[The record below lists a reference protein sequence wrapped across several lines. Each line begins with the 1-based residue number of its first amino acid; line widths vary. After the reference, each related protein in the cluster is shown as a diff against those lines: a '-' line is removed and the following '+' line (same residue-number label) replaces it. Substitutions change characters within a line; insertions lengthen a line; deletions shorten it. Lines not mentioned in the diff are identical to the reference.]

1 MTALSWRYDSSHH
14 HELRHVNMQIIDDLK
29 NLPTGLPYPVAT
41 IGVFDGLHLGHQAI
55 VKGVVRRA
63 REKNGTAILLTFSP
77 HPQKII
83 SPADAP
89 SLLQLPAQKH
99 RLLSEM
105 GLDILV
111 RFPFS
116 RQVSRFSPERFVR
129 DVLGSHGVREIH
141 VGSNFRFGYGRAGNF
156 KTLESLGRKFGYDV
170 FSIDSV
176 RFRGQRVSSTIVR
189 KLLAQ
194 GRVALCRRLL
204 NRPYQILGTVV
215 RGSGRGADLGYPT
228 ANLQP
233 SSELIP
239 ATGVYVTR
247 ATVNGAVFVGATNVG
262 YRPTLG
268 EPAENP
274 VVETHLLDADCDLY
288 GEFMALDFWCRLRGE
303 KRFRSLEALKRQLG
317 CDVRTTRKYGMK
329 SDLVLEQKVQ

>member
-1 MTALSWRYDSSHH
+1 
-14 HELRHVNMQIIDDLK
+14 MQIIDDL
-29 NLPTGLPYPVAT
+29 NHLPPGLPYPVAT

-55 VKGVVRRA
+55 VTRVVQRA
-63 REKNGTAILLTFSP
+63 REVDGTGILLTFSP

-89 SLLQLPAQKH
+89 SLLQLPVQKH
-99 RLLSEM
+99 RLLGEL

-129 DVLGSHGVREIH
+129 DVLGSRGVKEIH
-141 VGSNFRFGYGRAGNF
+141 VGSNFRFGYGRAGDF
-156 KTLESLGRKFGYDV
+156 KTLESLGRKFGFEV
-170 FSIDSV
+170 FAIDSV
-176 RFRGQRVSSTIVR
+176 RFRGQRVSSTVVR
-189 KLLAQ
+189 KLLGQ

-215 RGSGRGADLGYPT
+215 RGSGRGADLGFPT

-233 SSELIP
+233 ASELIP

-268 EPAENP
+268 EPAEKP
-274 VVETHLLDADCDLY
+274 VVETYLLDTDCDLY
-288 GEFMALDFWCRLRGE
+288 GELMALDFWCRLRSE
-303 KRFRSLEALKRQLG
+303 RRFSNLDALKRQLG
-317 CDVRTTRKYGMK
+317 SDVRLARKYGMK
-329 SDLVLEQKVQ
+329 SDSVLDKRVP

>member
-1 MTALSWRYDSSHH
+1 
-14 HELRHVNMQIIDDLK
+14 MQIIDDL
-29 NLPTGLPYPVAT
+29 NHLPPGLPYPVAT

-55 VKGVVRRA
+55 VRRVVQRA
-63 REKNGTAILLTFSP
+63 REVGGTGILLTFSP

-89 SLLQLPAQKH
+89 SLLQLPVQKH
-99 RLLSEM
+99 RLLREL

-116 RQVSRFSPERFVR
+116 RQVSRFSPKRFVR
-129 DVLGSHGVREIH
+129 DVLGSRGVKEIH
-141 VGSNFRFGYGRAGNF
+141 VGSNFRFGYGRAGDF
-156 KTLESLGRKFGYDV
+156 KTLESLGRKFGFEV
-170 FSIDSV
+170 FAIDSV
-176 RFRGQRVSSTIVR
+176 RFRGQRVSSTVVR
-189 KLLAQ
+189 KLLGQ

-215 RGSGRGADLGYPT
+215 RGSGRGADLGFPT

-233 SSELIP
+233 ASELIP

-268 EPAENP
+268 EPADKP
-274 VVETHLLDADCDLY
+274 VVETYLLDADCDVY
-288 GEFMALDFWCRLRGE
+288 GEFMALDFWCRLRSE
-303 KRFRSLEALKRQLG
+303 RRFSNLDALKRQLG
-317 CDVRTTRKYGMK
+317 SDVRLARKYGIK
-329 SDLVLEQKVQ
+329 ADSVLEKRVS

>member
-29 NLPTGLPYPVAT
+29 NLPPGLPYPVAT

>member
-1 MTALSWRYDSSHH
+1 
-14 HELRHVNMQIIDDLK
+14 MQIVDDLK
-29 NLPTGLPYPVAT
+29 NLPPRLPYPVAA

-55 VKGVVRRA
+55 VKRVVRRA
-63 REKNGTAILLTFSP
+63 REMNGTGILLTFTP

-99 RLLSEM
+99 RLLGEL
-105 GLDILV
+105 GLDVLV

-116 RQVSRFSPERFVR
+116 RQLSRFSPERFVR
-129 DVLGSHGVREIH
+129 DVLGSDAVREIH
-141 VGSNFRFGYGRAGNF
+141 VGSNFRFGYGRAGDF
-156 KTLESLGRKFGYDV
+156 KTLESLGRKFGFDV
-170 FSIDSV
+170 HAIDSV
-176 RFRGQRVSSTIVR
+176 RFRGQRISSTVVR
-189 KLLAQ
+189 KLLVQ

-215 RGSGRGADLGYPT
+215 RGSGRGADLGFPT

-233 SSELIP
+233 ASELIP

-268 EPAENP
+268 EPADKP
-274 VVETHLLDADCDLY
+274 VVETYLLDADCDLY
-288 GEFMALDFWCRLRGE
+288 GEFMTLDFWYRLRSE
-303 KRFRSLEALKRQLG
+303 RRFSSLEALKRKLG
-317 CDVRTTRKYGMK
+317 SDVRMARKYGRK
-329 SDLVLEQKVQ
+329 SDSILAKRAP

>member
-1 MTALSWRYDSSHH
+1 
-14 HELRHVNMQIIDDLK
+14 MQIIDDLK
-29 NLPTGLPYPVAT
+29 HLPPGLPYPVAT

-63 REKNGTAILLTFSP
+63 REMNGTGILLTFTP

-111 RFPFS
+111 RYPFS

-141 VGSNFRFGYGRAGNF
+141 VGSNFRFGYGRTGDF
-156 KTLESLGRKFGYDV
+156 KTLESLGRKFGFEV

-176 RFRGQRVSSTIVR
+176 RFRGQRVSSTVVR

-204 NRPYQILGTVV
+204 KRPYQILGTVV

-233 SSELIP
+233 ASELIP

-268 EPAENP
+268 EPAEKP
-274 VVETHLLDADCDLY
+274 VVETYFLDADCDLY
-288 GEFMALDFWCRLRGE
+288 GEFMTLDFWCRLRAE
-303 KRFRSLEALKRQLG
+303 KRFRNLEALKRQLG
-317 CDVRTTRKYGMK
+317 CDVRVARKYGMK
-329 SDLVLEQKVQ
+329 SDSVLEQKPQ

>member
-1 MTALSWRYDSSHH
+1 MR
-14 HELRHVNMQIIDDLK
+14 IIDDLK
-29 NLPTGLPYPVAT
+29 DLPPGLPYPVAA

-55 VKGVVRRA
+55 VKRVVQRA
-63 REKNGTAILLTFSP
+63 REMNGTAVLLTFSP

-99 RLLSEM
+99 RLLKEL
-105 GLDILV
+105 GLEILV

-141 VGSNFRFGYGRAGNF
+141 VGSNFRFGYGRAGDF
-156 KTLESLGRKFGYDV
+156 QTLEVLGRKFGFDV
-170 FSIDSV
+170 HAIESV
-176 RFRGQRVSSTIVR
+176 RFRGQHVSSTVVR
-189 KLLAQ
+189 KLLSQ

-215 RGSGRGADLGYPT
+215 RGSGRGADLGFPT

-233 SSELIP
+233 ASELIP

-262 YRPTLG
+262 FRPTLG
-268 EPAENP
+268 RSPDKP
-274 VVETHLLDADCDLY
+274 VVETYLLDADCDLY
-288 GEFMALDFWCRLRGE
+288 GEFMTLDFWYRLRSE
-303 KRFRSLEALKRQLG
+303 RRFSDLAALKRRVG
-317 CDVRTTRKYGMK
+317 WDVRRARKYGLK
-329 SDLVLEQKVQ
+329 SDSVLERRAP

>member
-1 MTALSWRYDSSHH
+1 MR
-14 HELRHVNMQIIDDLK
+14 IIDDLK
-29 NLPTGLPYPVAT
+29 DLPPGLPYPVAA

-55 VKGVVRRA
+55 VKRVVQRA
-63 REKNGTAILLTFSP
+63 REMDGTAVLLTFSP

-89 SLLQLPAQKH
+89 SLLQLPVQKH
-99 RLLSEM
+99 RLLKEL
-105 GLDILV
+105 GLEILV

-141 VGSNFRFGYGRAGNF
+141 VGSNFRFGYGRAGDF
-156 KTLESLGRKFGYDV
+156 QTLEALGGKFGFDV
-170 FSIDSV
+170 HAIESV
-176 RFRGQRVSSTIVR
+176 RFRGQRVSSTVVR
-189 KLLAQ
+189 KLLSQ

-215 RGSGRGADLGYPT
+215 RGSGRGADLGFPT

-233 SSELIP
+233 ASELIP

-262 YRPTLG
+262 FRPTLG
-268 EPAENP
+268 QSTDKP
-274 VVETHLLDADCDLY
+274 VVETYLLDADCDLY
-288 GEFMALDFWCRLRGE
+288 GEFMTLDFWYRLRSE
-303 KRFRSLEALKRQLG
+303 RRFSDLAALKRRVG
-317 CDVRTTRKYGMK
+317 WDVRRARKYGLK
-329 SDLVLEQKVQ
+329 SDSVLERRVP

>member
-1 MTALSWRYDSSHH
+1 
-14 HELRHVNMQIIDDLK
+14 MQIIDDLK
-29 NLPTGLPYPVAT
+29 KLPPGLPYPVAT

-55 VKGVVRRA
+55 VKRVVERA
-63 REKNGTAILLTFSP
+63 REMNGTGILLTFSP

-89 SLLQLPAQKH
+89 SLLQLPVQKH
-99 RLLSEM
+99 RLLREM
-105 GLDILV
+105 DLDILV

-129 DVLGSHGVREIH
+129 DVLGSHGMKEIH
-141 VGSNFRFGYGRAGNF
+141 VGSNFRFGYGRAGDF
-156 KTLESLGRKFGYDV
+156 MTLESLGRKFGFDV
-170 FSIDSV
+170 YSIDSV
-176 RFRGQRVSSTIVR
+176 RFRGQRVSSTVVR
-189 KLLAQ
+189 KLLGQ

-204 NRPYQILGTVV
+204 GRPYQILGTVV

-233 SSELIP
+233 AGELIP

-247 ATVNGAVFVGATNVG
+247 ATVSGAVFVGATNIG

-268 EPAENP
+268 EPADKP
-274 VVETHLLDADCDLY
+274 LVETYLLDADCDLY
-288 GEFMALDFWCRLRGE
+288 GEFMTLDFWYRLRAE
-303 KRFRSLEALKRQLG
+303 RRFSNLAALRRRVG
-317 CDVRTTRKYGMK
+317 CDVRMARKYGMK
-329 SDLVLEQKVQ
+329 SDSVLERKVQ

>member
-1 MTALSWRYDSSHH
+1 
-14 HELRHVNMQIIDDLK
+14 MQIIDDLNK
-29 NLPTGLPYPVAT
+29 LPPGLPYPVAT

-55 VKGVVRRA
+55 VRRVVQRA
-63 REKNGTAILLTFSP
+63 REVNGTGILLTFSP

-89 SLLQLPAQKH
+89 SLLQLPVQKH
-99 RLLSEM
+99 RLLEEL

-111 RFPFS
+111 RYPFS

-129 DVLGSHGVREIH
+129 DVLGSRGVKEIH
-141 VGSNFRFGYGRAGNF
+141 VGSNFRFGYGRAGDF
-156 KTLESLGRKFGYDV
+156 KTLESLGRKVGFHV
-170 FSIDSV
+170 FAIDSV
-176 RFRGQRVSSTIVR
+176 RFRGRRVSSTVVR
-189 KLLAQ
+189 KHLGQ

-215 RGSGRGADLGYPT
+215 RGSGRGADLGFPT

-233 SSELIP
+233 ASELIP
-239 ATGVYVTR
+239 ASGVYVTR

-268 EPAENP
+268 EPAAKP
-274 VVETHLLDADCDLY
+274 VVETYLLDADCDLY
-288 GEFMALDFWCRLRGE
+288 GESMALDFWFRLRSE
-303 KRFRSLEALKRQLG
+303 RRFSNLDALKRQLG
-317 CDVRTTRKYGMK
+317 SDVRLARKYGMK
-329 SDLVLEQKVQ
+329 SDSVLDKRVL

>member
-1 MTALSWRYDSSHH
+1 
-14 HELRHVNMQIIDDLK
+14 MQIIDDLK
-29 NLPTGLPYPVAT
+29 KLPPRLPYPVAT

-55 VKGVVRRA
+55 VKRVVERA
-63 REKNGTAILLTFSP
+63 REMNGTGILLTFSP

-89 SLLQLPAQKH
+89 SLLQLPVQKH
-99 RLLSEM
+99 RLLREM
-105 GLDILV
+105 DLDILV

-129 DVLGSHGVREIH
+129 DVLGSHGMKEIH
-141 VGSNFRFGYGRAGNF
+141 VGSNFRFGYGRAGDF
-156 KTLESLGRKFGYDV
+156 MTLESLGRKFGFDV
-170 FSIDSV
+170 YSIDSV
-176 RFRGQRVSSTIVR
+176 RFRGQRVSSTVVR
-189 KLLAQ
+189 KLLGQ

-204 NRPYQILGTVV
+204 DRPYQILGTVV

-233 SSELIP
+233 ASELIP

-247 ATVNGAVFVGATNVG
+247 ATVNGAVFVGATNIG

-268 EPAENP
+268 EPADKP
-274 VVETHLLDADCDLY
+274 LVETYLLDADCDLY
-288 GEFMALDFWCRLRGE
+288 GEFMTLDFWYRLRAE
-303 KRFRSLEALKRQLG
+303 RRFSNLAALRRRVG
-317 CDVRTTRKYGMK
+317 CDVRMARKYGMK
-329 SDLVLEQKVQ
+329 SDSVLERKVQ

>member
-1 MTALSWRYDSSHH
+1 
-14 HELRHVNMQIIDDLK
+14 MQIIEDLK
-29 NLPTGLPYPVAT
+29 NLPPRLPYPVAT

-55 VKGVVRRA
+55 VKRVVQRA
-63 REKNGTAILLTFSP
+63 REMNGTAILLTFSP

-99 RLLSEM
+99 RLLEEM

-141 VGSNFRFGYGRAGNF
+141 VGSNFRFGYGRAGDF
-156 KTLESLGRKFGYDV
+156 KTLEAMGGHFGFDV
-170 FSIDSV
+170 YSIDSV
-176 RFRGQRVSSTIVR
+176 RFRGRRVSSTVVR
-189 KLLAQ
+189 KLLGQ

-215 RGSGRGADLGYPT
+215 RGSGRGAGLGYPT

-239 ATGVYVTR
+239 ASGVYVTR
-247 ATVNGAVFVGATNVG
+247 ATVNGAVYVGATNVG
-262 YRPTLG
+262 YRPTLN
-268 EPAENP
+268 EPVDKP
-274 VVETHLLDADCDLY
+274 VVETYLLDADCDLY
-288 GEFMALDFWCRLRGE
+288 GEFMTLDFWCRLRE
-303 KRFRSLEALKRQLG
+303 ERRFPNLEALKRQLG
-317 CDVRTTRKYGMK
+317 CDVQVAREYGMK
-329 SDLVLEQKVQ
+329 SDSIMAKQVQ

>member
-1 MTALSWRYDSSHH
+1 
-14 HELRHVNMQIIDDLK
+14 MQIIDDL
-29 NLPTGLPYPVAT
+29 NHLPAGIPYPVAT
-41 IGVFDGLHLGHQAI
+41 IGVFDGLHMGHQAI
-55 VKGVVRRA
+55 VKRVVQRA
-63 REKNGTAILLTFSP
+63 REVNGTGILLTFSP

-89 SLLQLPAQKH
+89 SLLQLPEQKH
-99 RLLSEM
+99 RLLREL

-129 DVLGSHGVREIH
+129 DVLGSRGVKEIH
-141 VGSNFRFGYGRAGNF
+141 VGSNFRFGYGRAGDF
-156 KTLESLGRKFGYDV
+156 KTLESLGRKFGFDV
-170 FSIDSV
+170 FAIDSV
-176 RFRGQRVSSTIVR
+176 RFRGQRVSSTVVR
-189 KLLAQ
+189 KLLGQ

-215 RGSGRGADLGYPT
+215 RGSGRGADLGFPT

-233 SSELIP
+233 ASELIP

-268 EPAENP
+268 EPADKP
-274 VVETHLLDADCDLY
+274 VVETHLLDVDCDLY
-288 GEFMALDFWCRLRGE
+288 GEFMTLDFWCRLRSE
-303 KRFRSLEALKRQLG
+303 RRFSDLDALKRQLG
-317 CDVRTTRKYGMK
+317 SDVRVARKYGMK
-329 SDLVLEQKVQ
+329 SDSVLEKRVP

>member
-1 MTALSWRYDSSHH
+1 MK
-14 HELRHVNMQIIDDLK
+14 NMQIIDDLK
-29 NLPTGLPYPVAT
+29 DLPPGLPYPVAT

-55 VKGVVRRA
+55 VNRVVQRA
-63 REKNGTAILLTFSP
+63 REMKGTGILLTFSP

-89 SLLQLPAQKH
+89 ALLQLPAQKH
-99 RLLSEM
+99 HLLSEM

-129 DVLGSHGVREIH
+129 DVLGSRGVKEIH
-141 VGSNFRFGYGRAGNF
+141 VGSNFRFGYGRRGDF
-156 KTLESLGRKFGYDV
+156 QTLASLGRKFGFDV
-170 FSIDSV
+170 HSIDSV
-176 RFRGQRVSSTIVR
+176 RFRGHRVSSTVVR
-189 KLLAQ
+189 KLLLQ

-204 NRPYQILGTVV
+204 NRPYQIVGTVV

-233 SSELIP
+233 ASELIP
-239 ATGVYVTR
+239 ASGVYVTR
-247 ATVNGAVFVGATNVG
+247 ATVNGAVFAGATNVG

-268 EPAENP
+268 EPADKLA
-274 VVETHLLDADCDLY
+274 VETYLLDADRDLY
-288 GEFMALDFWCRLRGE
+288 GEFLTLDFWCRLRAE
-303 KRFRSLEALKRQLG
+303 KRFPNLDALKRQLG
-317 CDVRTTRKYGMK
+317 CDVRVARKYGMK
-329 SDLVLEQKVQ
+329 ADKVLEKRFQ

>member
-1 MTALSWRYDSSHH
+1 
-14 HELRHVNMQIIDDLK
+14 MQIIDDLK
-29 NLPTGLPYPVAT
+29 GLPPGLPYPVAA

-55 VKGVVRRA
+55 VKRVVQRA
-63 REKNGTAILLTFSP
+63 REMDGTAVLLTFSP

-89 SLLQLPAQKH
+89 SLLQLPVQKH
-99 RLLSEM
+99 RLLKEL
-105 GLDILV
+105 GLEILV

-141 VGSNFRFGYGRAGNF
+141 VGSNFRFGYGRAGDF
-156 KTLESLGRKFGYDV
+156 KTLETLGRKFGFDV
-170 FSIDSV
+170 HAIESV
-176 RFRGQRVSSTIVR
+176 RFRGQRVSSTVVR
-189 KLLAQ
+189 KLLIQ

-215 RGSGRGADLGYPT
+215 RGSGRGADLGFPT

-233 SSELIP
+233 ASELIP

-262 YRPTLG
+262 FRPTLG
-268 EPAENP
+268 QSTDKP
-274 VVETHLLDADCDLY
+274 VVETYLLDADCDLY
-288 GEFMALDFWCRLRGE
+288 GEFMTLDFWYRLRSE
-303 KRFRSLEALKRQLG
+303 RRFSDLAALKRRVG
-317 CDVRTTRKYGMK
+317 WDVRRARKYGLK
-329 SDLVLEQKVQ
+329 SDSVLERRVP

>member
-1 MTALSWRYDSSHH
+1 
-14 HELRHVNMQIIDDLK
+14 MQIIDDL
-29 NLPTGLPYPVAT
+29 NHLPPGLPYPVAT

-55 VKGVVRRA
+55 VTRVVQRA
-63 REKNGTAILLTFSP
+63 REVDGTGILLTFSP

-99 RLLSEM
+99 RLLREL

-129 DVLGSHGVREIH
+129 DVLGSRGVKEIH
-141 VGSNFRFGYGRAGNF
+141 VGSNFRFGYGRAGDF
-156 KTLESLGRKFGYDV
+156 KTLESLGRRFGFEV
-170 FSIDSV
+170 FAIDSV
-176 RFRGQRVSSTIVR
+176 RFRGQRVSSTVVR
-189 KLLAQ
+189 KLLGQ

-215 RGSGRGADLGYPT
+215 RGSGRGADLGFPT

-233 SSELIP
+233 ASELIP

-268 EPAENP
+268 EPADKP
-274 VVETHLLDADCDLY
+274 VVETYLLDADCDLY
-288 GEFMALDFWCRLRGE
+288 GEFMALDFWYRLRSE
-303 KRFRSLEALKRQLG
+303 RRFSNLDALKRQLG
-317 CDVRTTRKYGMK
+317 SDVRLARKYGMK
-329 SDLVLEQKVQ
+329 SDSVLDKRVS

>member
-1 MTALSWRYDSSHH
+1 
-14 HELRHVNMQIIDDLK
+14 MQIIDDLK
-29 NLPTGLPYPVAT
+29 ALPPGSPYPVAA

-55 VKGVVRRA
+55 VRRVVERA
-63 REKNGTAILLTFSP
+63 REMNGTGILLTFSP

-89 SLLQLPAQKH
+89 SLLQLPVQKH
-99 RLLSEM
+99 RLLKEM
-105 GLDILV
+105 GLDLLV

-129 DVLGSHGVREIH
+129 DVLGSHGVKEIH
-141 VGSNFRFGYGRAGNF
+141 VGSNFRFGYGRAGDF
-156 KTLESLGRKFGYDV
+156 HTLESLGRRFGFDV
-170 FSIDSV
+170 HSIDSV
-176 RFRGQRVSSTIVR
+176 RFRGQRVSSTVVR
-189 KLLAQ
+189 KLLGQ

-215 RGSGRGADLGYPT
+215 RGSGRGSDLGFPT

-233 SSELIP
+233 ASELIP

-268 EPAENP
+268 EPADKL
-274 VVETHLLDADCDLY
+274 VVETYLLDADCDLY
-288 GEFMALDFWCRLRGE
+288 GEFMTLDFWHRLRSE
-303 KRFRSLEALKRQLG
+303 KRFPNLDALKRQLG
-317 CDVRTTRKYGMK
+317 FDVRMARKYGMK
-329 SDLVLEQKVQ
+329 SDSVLKRKVR

>member
-1 MTALSWRYDSSHH
+1 
-14 HELRHVNMQIIDDLK
+14 MQIIDDLN
-29 NLPTGLPYPVAT
+29 NLPPGLPYPVAA

-55 VKGVVRRA
+55 VRRVVQRA
-63 REKNGTAILLTFSP
+63 REINGTGILLTFSP

-89 SLLQLPAQKH
+89 SLLQLPVQKH
-99 RLLSEM
+99 RLLKEL

-129 DVLGSHGVREIH
+129 DVLGSRGVKEIH
-141 VGSNFRFGYGRAGNF
+141 VGSNFRFGYGRAGDF
-156 KTLESLGRKFGYDV
+156 KTLESLGRKFGFGV
-170 FSIDSV
+170 FAIDSV
-176 RFRGQRVSSTIVR
+176 RFRGQRVSSTVVR
-189 KLLAQ
+189 KLLGQ

-215 RGSGRGADLGYPT
+215 RGSGKGTDLGFPT

-233 SSELIP
+233 ASELIP

-268 EPAENP
+268 ETAARP
-274 VVETHLLDADCDLY
+274 VVETYLLDVDCDLY
-288 GEFMALDFWCRLRGE
+288 GEFMALDFWCRLRSE
-303 KRFRSLEALKRQLG
+303 RRFSNLDALKRQLG
-317 CDVRTTRKYGMK
+317 TDVRLARKYGMK
-329 SDLVLEQKVQ
+329 SDSVLDKRVP